1 MDAKHCKV
9 VILVEQNFFRDN
21 GVEYACAL
29 GRGDI
34 QTFAT
39 YKEATREVKNR
50 ADIATSCGFR
60 ITASGNGEEIRDPD
74 TFYWCRYENGS
85 GRAKVFKVMVQYI
98 DGDLFV
104 Y

>member
-1 MDAKHCKV
+1 MDVKHYKV
-9 VILVEQNFFRDN
+9 IILVEQNFYLEN
-21 GVEYACAL
+21 GKEYACSL

-39 YKEATREVKNR
+39 YEEATREVENR

-60 ITASGNGEEIRDPD
+60 ITAYSDYVCPSDPD

-85 GRAKVFKVMVQYI
+85 GRAKVIKIIAQYI